1 MAAIDK
7 VKTAR
12 GLSPSAPATPAPR
25 PSLPTE
31 GLRAEIGQLRTEI
44 GQLRTELRS
53 LHPQMT
59 AWPEAISAR
68 LAALFRTEEQQA
80 EARGAKEVG
89 LWRQE
94 RATVSGWM
102 NRTYEQLQGSAAGLN
117 NLLNRLLEREKERVW
132 GLSRERWKGLGWGVL
147 VSAAGALIY
156 LQVGPPRTVT
166 TALMEAQANLSAYR
180 QLWDTA
186 TTAEQKTIRTRLADK
201 TAAK

>member
-7 VKTAR
+7 VKQAR
-12 GLSPSAPATPAPR
+12 GLSPSAPASPPP
-25 PSLPTE
+25 PSPNE
-31 GLRAEIGQLRTEI
+31 LRTEIGQLRTEI

-68 LAALFRTEEQQA
+68 LAALFRTEQQQA
-80 EARGAKEVG
+80 EERGAKEVG

-117 NLLNRLLEREKERVW
+117 NLLNRLLEREQERVW

-156 LQVGPPRTVT
+156 LQVGPLRTVT
-166 TALMEAQANLSAYR
+166 TALMKAQADLSAYR

-186 TTAEQKTIRTRLADK
+186 TTAEQKKIRQRLANK

>member
-12 GLSPSAPATPAPR
+12 GLSPSAPASPPP
-25 PSLPTE
+25 PSPNE
-31 GLRAEIGQLRTEI
+31 LRTEI
-44 GQLRTELRS
+44 GELRTEIGELRTELRS

-68 LAALFRTEEQQA
+68 LAALFRTEQQQA

-117 NLLNRLLEREKERVW
+117 HLLNRLLEREQERVW

-166 TALMEAQANLSAYR
+166 TALMEAQADLSAYR

-186 TTAEQKTIRTRLADK
+186 TTAEQKKIRQRLADK